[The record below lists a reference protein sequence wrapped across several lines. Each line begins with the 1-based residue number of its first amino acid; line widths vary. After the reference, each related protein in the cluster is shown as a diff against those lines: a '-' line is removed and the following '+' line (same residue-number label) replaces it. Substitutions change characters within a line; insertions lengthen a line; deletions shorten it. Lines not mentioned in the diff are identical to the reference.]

1 MIRRPP
7 RSTRTDTLFP
17 YTTLFRSI
25 ENLDI
30 NSLMAS
36 CYDSATY
43 PTTDAC
49 GNFRRLT
56 AADIASENGTGG
68 AQRNPGDIANGF
80 TTGFVN
86 TSTLHFAGLIVAAD
100 YGFDIS
106 GQIGRAHV

>member
-1 MIRRPP
+1 
-7 RSTRTDTLFP
+7 
-17 YTTLFRSI
+17 
-25 ENLDI
+25 
-30 NSLMAS
+30 MAS

-86 TSTLHFAGLIVAAD
+86 TSTLHLAGLIVAAD

-106 GQIGRAHV
+106 GLIHGSDGRNRMILGTKQNGRTPWREQWC